1 MEKGLSVF
9 IGAVTDEKLATGEVT
24 KRILKIGGVERV
36 YELTGDFDVL
46 IFARS
51 GSVTELNRIVEA
63 IRAAQGVI
71 SSTTYLVLD
80 THSTRGHE

>member
-9 IGAVTDEKLATGEVT
+9 VGAVTDEKTATADVT
-24 KRILKIGGVERV
+24 KRVLKINGVERV

-51 GSVTELNRIVEA
+51 GSVNELNRIVEA
-63 IRAAQGVI
+63 IRATQGII

-80 THSTRGHE
+80 THNRA